1 MSDAAAESAAVDG
14 SAGLTF
20 RETMAGPFAM
30 GVTDPQQ
37 GARIGHRTRWRL
49 ALHSTITIDDMP
61 RFVADPSHPAS
72 LQGELELPGV
82 ARRLPF
88 ADGQF
93 NLFAPS
99 GTPGLTLLTYEAGF
113 EQAGERYYFAGRKDV
128 RDDLGLDVWPD
139 TTTLDVRLHQ
149 GADASGPVVGA
160 GIVRIGVR
168 GLLRTVASMRPVDAA
183 SPRHAAAAFAS
194 FARLF
199 ATNLRDSYLCRP
211 RARREARQAADTRGA
226 TQRRARQGST
236 SRSKAGS

>member
-1 MSDAAAESAAVDG
+1 MSDATAESAVVDG
-14 SAGLTF
+14 SAGLRF

-37 GARIGHRTRWRL
+37 GAGIGQRTGWRL

-61 RFVADPSHPAS
+61 RFVAHPSHPAS

-88 ADGQF
+88 VDGQF

-99 GTPGLTLLTYEAGF
+99 GTPDLTLLTYEAGF
-113 EQAGERYYFAGRKDV
+113 ELDGERYYFAGRKDV
-128 RDDLGLDVWPD
+128 RDDLGLDLWPD

-149 GADASGPVVGA
+149 GVDASGPVVGA
-160 GIVRIGVR
+160 GVVRIGMV
-168 GLLRTVASMRPVDAA
+168 GLLRMLASMRPVDAA

-211 RARREARQAADTRGA
+211 RARRKTRQAADSRGA
-226 TQRRARQGST
+226 SQRRARQGSKPR
-236 SRSKAGS
+236 SRPGS